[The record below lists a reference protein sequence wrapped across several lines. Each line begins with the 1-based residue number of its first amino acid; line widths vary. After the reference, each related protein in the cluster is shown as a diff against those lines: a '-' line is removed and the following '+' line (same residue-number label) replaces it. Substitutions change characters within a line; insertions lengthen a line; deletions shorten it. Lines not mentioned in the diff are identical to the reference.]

1 MITAVIDAGQHY
13 CQAVSDLWQWDYGQ
27 TLRIQGVK
35 LPAAVEVQF
44 STTER
49 IGETV
54 TRIGVTQEGVTEV
67 PIPDTLLEGGGTTQ
81 DYTIYAFVYIENGD
95 SGKTEYRVS
104 MKVRARPKPEA
115 HATPEE
121 GELFRQAIA
130 TVSESADRAES
141 ARKSAETAADKAE
154 SAKNAAESASGSAQT
169 SADEAKTAKENAET
183 AAKVAEAFKTEAETA
198 KNDAVQ
204 AKEAAEKAK
213 SGTAADREVAEA
225 ASKAAQV
232 SAISAEKSAERA
244 ETAKEEIQESADQI
258 QKNAT
263 EIDSLKENLGGIDS
277 LIYSNITKG
286 SAILNNSWNRVELVE
301 GMNLYYGKTYRF
313 ELDFDSVVVGSAYLY
328 IVNGNNNVDIVAYKT
343 TGDKTFD
350 ISYTPNKDLANI
362 KLQVAGMYTGHCE
375 CRVFDDEFDTE
386 IEKIKNELSAI
397 NKKTSIKHGFLLGDM
412 PKYEKQII
420 SISTGADDSFGPQG
434 IATDGRYLFITNGS
448 GYVRKINIATKEYTD
463 NLIGYYLLKHANSCD
478 YNSNDNTVYICANG
492 GSNNNNKVVV
502 IDADT
507 LSVKRIYTLVD
518 NNKQPIYPHGIAI
531 DQLNNHFYVTNSFRT
546 DNVIKLREFDKNGQ
560 YIGELEFN
568 NDVFSKYTGYG
579 STQQGIGFD
588 GTYFYVPLHSVGYVV
603 SYDCILI
610 FDRLGNYVRTQ
621 TALKN
626 LEIEDICYDY
636 SNNRLFA
643 NYGHGGNF
651 ITEFV
656 DDSGWLNLTDFVES
670 GIDNIVSSDAK
681 IKIKNGIFYTQ
692 GSIKVTNSG
701 DIFRLSSRVSPHN
714 NKVSTLCAYSEDD
727 NFINSK
733 LTRVK
738 WSSYTDTYDMQL
750 NYAVYCPNKGTIW
763 LEGGC
768 VPM

>member
-1 MITAVIDAGQHY
+1 MSDNIKARVLMLKGEKGDIGDSAYKPAVEALGKRIDNLILSSGTESSAEVIDARTGY
-13 CQAVSDLWQWDYGQ
+13 DGTSYN
-27 TLRIQGVK
+27 TL
-35 LPAAVEVQF
+35 
-44 STTER
+44 
-49 IGETV
+49 
-54 TRIGVTQEGVTEV
+54 
-67 PIPDTLLEGGGTTQ
+67 
-81 DYTIYAFVYIENGD
+81 
-95 SGKTEYRVS
+95 
-104 MKVRARPKPEA
+104 
-115 HATPEE
+115 
-121 GELFRQAIA
+121 
-130 TVSESADRAES
+130 
-141 ARKSAETAADKAE
+141 
-154 SAKNAAESASGSAQT
+154 
-169 SADEAKTAKENAET
+169 
-183 AAKVAEAFKTEAETA
+183 
-198 KNDAVQ
+198 
-204 AKEAAEKAK
+204 
-213 SGTAADREVAEA
+213 GTAIRT
-225 ASKAAQV
+225 QV
-232 SAISAEKSAERA
+232 NDINE
-244 ETAKEEIQESADQI
+244 D
-258 QKNAT
+258 
-263 EIDSLKENLGGIDS
+263 LGGIDS
-277 LIYSNITKG
+277 IIYSNIAKG

-301 GMNLYYGKTYRF
+301 SINLYYGKTYRF
-313 ELDFDSVVVGSAYLY
+313 KLDFDSVISGNAYLW
-328 IVNGNNNVDIVAYKT
+328 IANNNGDIASYKI

-362 KLQVAGMYTGHCE
+362 KLQVAGMYTGYCK

-434 IATDGRYLFITNGS
+434 IATDGKYLFVTNGS

-463 NLIGYYLLKHANSCD
+463 NLIGYSLLKHANSCD

-492 GSNNNNKVVV
+492 GSDNNNKVVV

-518 NNKQPIYPHGIAI
+518 NDEQPIYPHGMAI
-531 DQLNNHFYVTNSFRT
+531 DQLNNHFYVTNRFRT

-588 GTYFYVPLHSVGYVV
+588 GAYFYVPLHSVGYIDG
-603 SYDCILI
+603 YDCILI
-610 FDRLGNYVRTQ
+610 FDRLGNYIRTQ

-643 NYGHGGNF
+643 NYGYGGNF

-670 GIDNIVSSDAK
+670 GADNIVSSDAK

-701 DIFRLSSRVSPHN
+701 SIFRLSSRVSPHN
-714 NKVSTLCAYSEDD
+714 NNVSTLCAYSEDD
-727 NFINSK
+727 DFTNSK
-733 LTRVK
+733 ITRVK
-738 WSSYTDTYDMQL
+738 WSAYGDSYDMQL
-750 NYAVYCPNKGTIW
+750 NYVAYCPNQGTIW

-768 VPM
+768 VPMWLVS